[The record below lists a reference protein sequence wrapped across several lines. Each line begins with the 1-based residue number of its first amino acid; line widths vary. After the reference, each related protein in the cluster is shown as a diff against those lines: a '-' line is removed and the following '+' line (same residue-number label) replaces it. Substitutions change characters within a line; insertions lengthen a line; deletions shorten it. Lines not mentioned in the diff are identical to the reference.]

1 MEFAGKELTG
11 DSLDEATALLERL
24 KSADSLDEDQ
34 SIAKVKEIKGIIR
47 QCAEQNSDTAT
58 IFALLL
64 IDDAE
69 RMSKSK
75 DKDAANY
82 GGAACRTALM
92 IREHDTDTGSRLL
105 HALLT
110 SHSSSVADMS
120 WRLIE
125 EAYQKG
131 DMSYADYYP
140 FYLIRNLR

>member
-11 DSLDEATALLERL
+11 DSLNEATALLERL

-58 IFALLL
+58 TFALLL

-69 RMSKSK
+69 RMSKGE
-75 DKDAANY
+75 DAANY

-110 SHSSSVADMS
+110 SHSSSIADMS

-131 DMSYADYYP
+131 DMSYADYHP